1 MPALGSHS
9 GKIDVMGGE
18 GHEPELDLLR
28 DGKITAVNIFAAD
41 WEGWAAI
48 DTMNSVFRKTPPV
61 DSGLG
66 WVMADAEHN
75 VPASGPFDPAHGLP
89 VPVPRG
95 LGRHLMTGA
104 GDGRALRVSGLSKAF
119 LGTQALDDVSLHVAP
134 GQIHALIGGNGSGK
148 STLIK
153 ILGGVHRADR
163 GTVTVRGSE
172 IDGERTTPG
181 WARAAGLRFVHQDPT
196 DFPALSVAENLAIGA
211 GYDTT
216 WAGTIA
222 WRSLRRRAPA
232 TCWIAS
238 GSTQVLLEGPPHRP
252 VSRWASERTSA
263 TVKASRPRR
272 TWPMAPRRTHRCA
285 ATWALQ
291 FTHYLRPWHCP
302 SGRQGCRSR

>member
-1 MPALGSHS
+1 
-9 GKIDVMGGE
+9 MGGE

-75 VPASGPFDPAHGLP
+75 VPASGAFDPRIGLP
-89 VPVPRG
+89 VPVPKG

-104 GDGRALRVSGLSKAF
+104 GDGRALRVGGLSKAF
-119 LGTQALDDVSLHVAP
+119 LGTQALDDVSLDVAP

-172 IDGERTTPG
+172 IDGGRTTPG

-196 DFPALSVAENLAIGA
+196 DFPDLSVAENLAIGA
-211 GYDTT
+211 GTT
-216 WAGTIA
+216 PRGQG
-222 WRSLRRRAPA
+222 RSRGAACAVARA

-238 GSTQVLLEGPPHRP
+238 GSTHGRERRCARCGLRIAPCSPSP
-252 VSRWASERTSA
+252 VRCRTPTRLAGSCSCS
-263 TVKASRPRR
+263 TSRPRHCR
-272 TWPMAPRRTHRCA
+272 RRTPARCGPRSVDAPTA
-285 ATWALQ
+285 AT
-291 FTHYLRPWHCP
+291 RCC
-302 SGRQGCRSR
+302 S